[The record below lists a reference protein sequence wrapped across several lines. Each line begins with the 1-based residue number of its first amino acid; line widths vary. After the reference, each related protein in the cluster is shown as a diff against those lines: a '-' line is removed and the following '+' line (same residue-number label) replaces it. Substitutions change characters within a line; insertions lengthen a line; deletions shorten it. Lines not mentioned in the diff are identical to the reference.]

1 MVVAPMSGSTL
12 QAWRVQQPKRGAALR
27 STSTISR
34 SSTKQVNDPIAFAFT
49 TQTCVMRHR
58 DAQRLCLLPIAWF
71 ALFFGGI
78 ANASIGDRLPE
89 FRACVRVC
97 RQKEK
102 KPETLIGY

>member
-1 MVVAPMSGSTL
+1 MVLAPMSGSTL
-12 QAWRVQQPKRGAALR
+12 QAWRVELPKRGAALR
-27 STSTISR
+27 STTISR
-34 SSTKQVNDPIAFAFT
+34 SSTKQVDDPIPFAFT

-97 RQKEK
+97 RQKEEN
-102 KPETLIGY
+102 ETILKGY